1 MVSIAALQNLP
12 FLLQYMCRAIYHKTL
27 LSNIKVLNY
36 SHNSPEYCPCPLVP
50 RNSACSVAVHCCG
63 CRGPSVLRGPVEP
76 LEEPVPEL
84 WPPGEGN
91 DGLLYGKHPSSKNTH
106 IGTERHTLSLNF
118 YYCSVTHLASDAW
131 RQRTLC
137 NHHPTLLTSAEWPC
151 QRAMP
156 GRATE
161 RTLSFAHGLAA
172 TTLTMR
178 VNTITGGLLAAVA
191 PPAAGQHNIDPQ

>member
-12 FLLQYMCRAIYHKTL
+12 FLLQYMCRPIYHKTL

-91 DGLLYGKHPSSKNTH
+91 DGLLYGRHPSSKSTH
-106 IGTERHTLSLNF
+106 IGTKRHTLSLNF
-118 YYCSVTHLASDAW
+118 YFCSYTSCIWCMETKSTLHPPPHTLDICRVAVPTSNARACHGEDSQL
-131 RQRTLC
+131 RTWPC
-137 NHHPTLLTSAEWPC
+137 SHHPYDEGKYNNRGTTGCCGTSC
-151 QRAMP
+151 C
-156 GRATE
+156 RAT
-161 RTLSFAHGLAA
+161 
-172 TTLTMR
+172 
-178 VNTITGGLLAAVA
+178 
-191 PPAAGQHNIDPQ
+191 